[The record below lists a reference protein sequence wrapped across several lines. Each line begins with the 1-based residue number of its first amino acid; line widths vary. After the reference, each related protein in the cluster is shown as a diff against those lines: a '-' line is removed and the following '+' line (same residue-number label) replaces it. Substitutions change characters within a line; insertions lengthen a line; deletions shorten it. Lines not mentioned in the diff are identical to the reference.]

1 MQLLR
6 SDPAGAERRRGGSL
20 VREKGGAEELTSE
33 QDSFSAL
40 NYQQFL
46 REKTFICAKS
56 AVRLFSGFTNT
67 PSTLTLCCT
76 AETHSQPFVTSSF
89 NDVPEEKNWNFHLHQ
104 HSSIAHEYFR
114 GMWVVCHGP
123 RLDCISTLSWS
134 SSNDGRAEQAKTNP
148 PSHHHQHLRIWSG
161 AVNHLVDGR
170 TLDARRRGVIAVLLQ
185 DIQNDSYM

>member
-89 NDVPEEKNWNFHLHQ
+89 NDVPEEKKMEFSPAPTFQHCSWIFQRHVSCVSWSKTWLHQ
-104 HSSIAHEYFR
+104 HFILIIVQWWQSRAGENQSPLAPSPTSPNL
-114 GMWVVCHGP
+114 V
-123 RLDCISTLSWS
+123 WS
-134 SSNDGRAEQAKTNP
+134 CQ
-148 PSHHHQHLRIWSG
+148 PSRWWENIGCTS
-161 AVNHLVDGR
+161 
-170 TLDARRRGVIAVLLQ
+170 
-185 DIQNDSYM
+185 